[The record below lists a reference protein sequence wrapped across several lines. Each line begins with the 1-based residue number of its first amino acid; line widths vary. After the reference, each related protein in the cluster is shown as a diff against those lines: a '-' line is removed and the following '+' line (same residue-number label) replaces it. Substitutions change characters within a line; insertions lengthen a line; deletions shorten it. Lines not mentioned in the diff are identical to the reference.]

1 MPAQALVQDF
11 VCPLRVGP
19 LLRARSSARKPWRAQ
34 PPPSWLITRTVVG
47 RTGGACTHNMFSSS
61 PSQESLNQFE
71 APYVNVKTGRMS
83 TTTFFKGEPVLY
95 QAEHKSG
102 RSFFFVYLESFTPIR
117 IPPAALPSS
126 IHTAK
131 KMRSQFLSRLISRR
145 SATDTLSPV
154 TAPLRAC
161 CRGVSHSGI

>member
-19 LLRARSSARKPWRAQ
+19 LLRARSSARKRWRAQ

-47 RTGGACTHNMFSSS
+47 RTGWGGVHTQAWSCFSFLRR
-61 PSQESLNQFE
+61 QESVNQFE

-117 IPPAALPSS
+117 IPPAVLPSS
-126 IHTAK
+126 IQK
-131 KMRSQFLSRLISRR
+131 RC
-145 SATDTLSPV
+145 
-154 TAPLRAC
+154 APSSCPDSYRVDRPWILY
-161 CRGVSHSGI
+161 HW